1 MRQDLPDALRSRF
14 RTIFERGESS
24 CYAEVE
30 TRARAGIHACAT
42 RGGPNPT
49 LEIRDPDFFGYSGS
63 GRWDL
68 DLLDDDPDLEKE
80 PDPNE
85 DPDLFLDLVS

>member
-1 MRQDLPDALRSRF
+1 MAFHARWPSL
-14 RTIFERGESS
+14 SS
-24 CYAEVE
+24 PLE
-30 TRARAGIHACAT
+30 AG
-42 RGGPNPT
+42 R
-49 LEIRDPDFFGYSGS
+49 IRLSGS
-63 GRWDL
+63 GIRIFLVIWDP

>member
-1 MRQDLPDALRSRF
+1 MSTF
-14 RTIFERGESS
+14 MSVI
-24 CYAEVE
+24 
-30 TRARAGIHACAT
+30 T
-42 RGGPNPT
+42 RGGPDPT
-49 LEIRDPDFFGYSGS
+49 LGSRDPDLFGHLGS
-63 GRWDL
+63 GRWDP

>member
-1 MRQDLPDALRSRF
+1 MHNRV
-14 RTIFERGESS
+14 TI
-24 CYAEVE
+24 
-30 TRARAGIHACAT
+30 
-42 RGGPNPT
+42 RGGPDPT
-49 LEIRDPDFFGYSGS
+49 LGSRDPDLFGHLGS
-63 GRWDL
+63 GRWDP

>member
-1 MRQDLPDALRSRF
+1 MSRNLTGPV
-14 RTIFERGESS
+14 RVGR
-24 CYAEVE
+24 CK
-30 TRARAGIHACAT
+30 RAGGPKQPNCSSSQVSIAR
-42 RGGPNPT
+42 RGGPDPT
-49 LEIRDPDFFGYSGS
+49 LGSRDPDLFGHLGS
-63 GRWDL
+63 GRWDP

>member
-1 MRQDLPDALRSRF
+1 MA
-14 RTIFERGESS
+14 
-24 CYAEVE
+24 Y
-30 TRARAGIHACAT
+30 

-49 LEIRDPDFFGYSGS
+49 LGIRDPELFGHLGS
-63 GRWDL
+63 GRWDP
-68 DLLDDDPDLEKE
+68 DLLDDDPDVEKE

>member
-1 MRQDLPDALRSRF
+1 MLSD
-14 RTIFERGESS
+14 
-24 CYAEVE
+24 
-30 TRARAGIHACAT
+30 
-42 RGGPNPT
+42 RGGPDPT
-49 LEIRDPDFFGYSGS
+49 LGSRDPDLFGHLGS

-85 DPDLFLDLVS
+85 DLDLFLDLVS

>member
-1 MRQDLPDALRSRF
+1 MNRSLQGHL
-14 RTIFERGESS
+14 I
-24 CYAEVE
+24 
-30 TRARAGIHACAT
+30 
-42 RGGPNPT
+42 RGGPDPT
-49 LEIRDPDFFGYSGS
+49 LGSRDPDLFGHLGS
-63 GRWDL
+63 GRWDP

>member
-1 MRQDLPDALRSRF
+1 MRPIIREKNYFSAR
-14 RTIFERGESS
+14 
-24 CYAEVE
+24 
-30 TRARAGIHACAT
+30 RARERS
-42 RGGPNPT
+42 RGGPNLT
-49 LEIRDPDFFGYSGS
+49 LEIRDPDLFGYLGS
-63 GRWDL
+63 GRWDP

>member
-1 MRQDLPDALRSRF
+1 MHFA
-14 RTIFERGESS
+14 
-24 CYAEVE
+24 V
-30 TRARAGIHACAT
+30 ARAGGDQHFI
-42 RGGPNPT
+42 RGGPNLT
-49 LEIRDPDFFGYSGS
+49 LGIRDPDLFGHLGS
-63 GRWDL
+63 GRWDP

>member
-1 MRQDLPDALRSRF
+1 MNQP
-14 RTIFERGESS
+14 
-24 CYAEVE
+24 
-30 TRARAGIHACAT
+30 T

-49 LEIRDPDFFGYSGS
+49 LVSRDPDLFGHLGS
-63 GRWDL
+63 GRWDP